1 FGSSFAAGSVN
12 IVWRDIKLTAL
23 ESGKKGV
30 NTKRGPAETSESAS
44 CRLSAPAVSVPS
56 GEKGDISLILISGP
70 AVLTHSLQ
78 YFYTASTGIE
88 RFPRFVAVGVVD
100 GEQIDYYDSV
110 SEKNVLKQT
119 WMEGVRDESSI
130 TNIRRGTQQNFQ
142 GNIGIAMERFNQ
154 TTGKIFSPNG
164 DLFTHTFIFI
174 YIFFFLNM
182 SHFILTSSQFTVKI

>member
-1 FGSSFAAGSVN
+1 MNSNGF
-12 IVWRDIKLTAL
+12 IKTTVFKFCL
-23 ESGKKGV
+23 
-30 NTKRGPAETSESAS
+30 
-44 CRLSAPAVSVPS
+44 AV
-56 GEKGDISLILISGP
+56 
-70 AVLTHSLQ
+70 THSLQ

-119 WMEGVRDESSI
+119 WMEGVRDESRI
-130 TNIRRGTQQNFQ
+130 TDIRRGAQQSFQ

-164 DLFTHTFIFI
+164 DLFTHFFI
-174 YIFFFLNM
+174 YLFF
-182 SHFILTSSQFTVKI
+182 

>member
-1 FGSSFAAGSVN
+1 MNSNGF
-12 IVWRDIKLTAL
+12 IKTTVFKFCL
-23 ESGKKGV
+23 
-30 NTKRGPAETSESAS
+30 
-44 CRLSAPAVSVPS
+44 AV
-56 GEKGDISLILISGP
+56 
-70 AVLTHSLQ
+70 THSLQ

-130 TNIRRGTQQNFQ
+130 TDIRRGTQQTFQ

-164 DLFTHTFIFI
+164 DLFTHFFI
-174 YIFFFLNM
+174 YIFFKHVTLYFDLITV
-182 SHFILTSSQFTVKI
+182 HSQNLIIF